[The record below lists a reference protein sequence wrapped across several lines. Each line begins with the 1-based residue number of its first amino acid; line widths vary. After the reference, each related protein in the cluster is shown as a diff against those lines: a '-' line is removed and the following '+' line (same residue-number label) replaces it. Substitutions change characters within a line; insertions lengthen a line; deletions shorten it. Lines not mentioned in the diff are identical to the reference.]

1 MVSQEFRSAVEERNL
16 LRTRIMLKD
25 SLVIDP
31 SFNQFNELLAYARM
45 RLPDIVEPFDGELL
59 ENNSSMWNSAEMDR
73 QLVKLVN
80 NFSEK
85 RIQYVKAIVS
95 KVCESDIKKIQAKNQ
110 TGYRT
115 KDFSG
120 TSDREKTSVVDSLS
134 STRKENRQNALR
146 QINSDI
152 RKMDSILDGVHMRG
166 VWRMGDVYDIE
177 NAAQRIMTAIQDYK
191 KNK

>member
-1 MVSQEFRSAVEERNL
+1 MVSLEFKSAVEDRNL
-16 LRTRIMLKD
+16 LRIRIMLKD

-31 SFNQFNELLAYARM
+31 TFVQFDELFAYARM
-45 RLPDIVEPFDGELL
+45 KLPDIVEPFDGEILV
-59 ENNSSMWNSAEMDR
+59 NDSSMWNRTEMDR

-95 KVCESDIKKIQAKNQ
+95 KVCESDIKKIQAKKQ
-110 TGYRT
+110 TVCKT

-120 TSDREKTSVVDSLS
+120 TSDKEKTSVVDSFF

-146 QINSDI
+146 QITADI

-166 VWRMGDVYDIE
+166 EWRMGDVYDIE

>member
-95 KVCESDIKKIQAKNQ
+95 KVRESDIKKVQDTKQ
-110 TGYRT
+110 TVRNT
-115 KDFSG
+115 KDFSRI
-120 TSDREKTSVVDSLS
+120 SDKYVAPAKS
-134 STRKENRQNALR
+134 RKEKRQNALR
-146 QINSDI
+146 QLTVEI
-152 RKMDSILDGVHMRG
+152 RRMDRILDHVSKQGE
-166 VWRMGDVYDIE
+166 WRMGDVYDIE
-177 NAAQRIMTAIQDYK
+177 NAANRIITATQDYK